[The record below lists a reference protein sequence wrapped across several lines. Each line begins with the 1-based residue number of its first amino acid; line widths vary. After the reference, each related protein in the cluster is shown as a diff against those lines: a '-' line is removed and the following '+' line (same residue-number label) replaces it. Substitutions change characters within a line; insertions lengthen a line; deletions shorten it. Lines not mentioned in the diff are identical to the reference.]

1 MQKISDF
8 LRKYYNK
15 KYNKSENK
23 VHIYLNRSTRI
34 IGDCKILLDK
44 LEENFKIDIAE
55 RIKNNEEKIDKINS
69 KFDKIVNLIEI
80 MRHENIKNLRNK
92 NDLMASKKRG
102 LYD

>member
-23 VHIYLNRSTRI
+23 VLLYLNRSTRV

-44 LEENFKIDIAE
+44 LEENFKIDNLDYNVFE
-55 RIKNNEEKIDKINS
+55 KVNNPISGKKTGNFITTYSTHLLFWIPSDKEKEKYEQI
-69 KFDKIVNLIEI
+69 
-80 MRHENIKNLRNK
+80 
-92 NDLMASKKRG
+92 
-102 LYD
+102 

>member
-23 VHIYLNRSTRI
+23 VHLYLNRSTMV

-80 MRHENIKNLRNK
+80 MRHENIRNLRNK
-92 NDLMASKKRG
+92 NDLMASKKRE